1 MSFTQKE
8 IIEEI
13 LNWQKQK
20 GDEVRELKR
29 MTAKFAENDR
39 TKRAKEVAFSERLE
53 GLRSQFSSFFFNQP
67 KEAKL

>member
-13 LNWQKQK
+13 LSWQKQK

-29 MTAKFAENDR
+29 MTEKFAENDR
-39 TKRAKEVAFSERLE
+39 TKRAKEIAFSERLE
-53 GLRSQFSSFFFNQP
+53 GLRSQFSSFFSTKPQ
-67 KEAKL
+67 EAKL